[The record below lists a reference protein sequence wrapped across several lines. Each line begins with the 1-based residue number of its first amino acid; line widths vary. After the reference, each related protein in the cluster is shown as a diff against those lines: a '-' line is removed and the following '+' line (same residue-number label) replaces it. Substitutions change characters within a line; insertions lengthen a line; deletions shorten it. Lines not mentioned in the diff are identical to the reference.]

1 MFFCQAA
8 KFTLP
13 RVTARRW
20 YLSTNGAMAMQTN
33 GNGQAA
39 SSSNMRLQGLCL
51 PETDGIRLREHST
64 SSRNSHQSA
73 KRMFKREHLGAIF
86 TGIAVLVFGRYYFKT
101 SIEDK
106 RQATGHRAGDNI
118 DTDTYIDPH
127 RKCKGKLIR
136 FKADEPF
143 WLPEEFLNQYKLN
156 QVTQFPVDDTDI
168 FVVSFPKSGI
178 YIRCYYFK
186 KITICDVLNLLMLVH
201 PPATPFD

>member
-8 KFTLP
+8 KCTLP
-13 RVTARRW
+13 RVTASFHVSRIHMLPARRW

-51 PETDGIRLREHST
+51 PETDGIREHST
-64 SSRNSHQSA
+64 SSRNSQESA
-73 KRMFKREHLGAIF
+73 KRMFKRGHLAAIF
-86 TGIAVLVFGRYYFKT
+86 TGIAVLVFVSR
-101 SIEDK
+101 
-106 RQATGHRAGDNI
+106 RRAGDNI
-118 DTDTYIDPH
+118 DNDTYIDPH
-127 RKCKGKLIR
+127 RRFKGKLIR

-143 WLPEEFLNQYKLN
+143 WLPEEYINQYKLN

-178 YIRCYYFK
+178 YSWCYYFK
-186 KITICDVLNLLMLVH
+186 KITICDALNVL
-201 PPATPFD
+201 